1 MSELKET
8 PLGMVSADAL
18 NGWNL
23 VIHYMKPIMPFYTD
37 PLISEIMINK
47 YDTIFVEGRH
57 GKVKTDARFES
68 EADLQRLIRQMAI
81 VLNQDN
87 EKLDILDA
95 RFPDQS
101 RACCTLPIVTPT
113 GATLTIRCAP
123 KIKLKFKDLIE
134 FGALTEEMCA
144 FLRNRVEKEDNMIV
158 SGSTNSGKT
167 TILRATSEFIPLT
180 DRVLCCEDTQELH
193 LDLPNQI
200 PMEAP
205 KRAGTRLNLS
215 DLVMTTLRMSPDRV
229 FVGEIRNAGACDA
242 FLQVINTGHS
252 GCATS
257 LHANSPS
264 DAIRRIQYM
273 LAKEGLISY
282 ELAAHEIKHSVS
294 LFVHCSKTKHG
305 KRITD
310 ISVLDEH
317 KNVLQIF
324 GYDEETDTH
333 FKAA

>member
-1 MSELKET
+1 MSEYKET
-8 PLGMVSADAL
+8 PLGMVPAEAL
-18 NGWNL
+18 NAWNL

-37 PLISEIMINK
+37 PHISEIMVNR
-47 YDTIFVEGRH
+47 YDTIFIEGRK
-57 GKVKTDARFES
+57 GKVRADASFES
-68 EADLQRLIRQMAI
+68 EADLQRMIRQLAV
-81 VLNQDN
+81 VLNQDSD
-87 EKLDILDA
+87 KLDVLDA

-101 RACCTLPIVTPT
+101 RACCTMPIVTPT
-113 GATLTIRCAP
+113 GSTLTIRCAP
-123 KIKLKFKDLIE
+123 KVKLTFKDLIG
-134 FGALTEEMCA
+134 FGALTEEMCD
-144 FLRNRVEKEDNMIV
+144 FLRDRIEREDNMIV

-167 TILRATSEFIPLT
+167 TVLRATAEFIPSS

-205 KRAGTRLNLS
+205 KRSDSRLNLS

-229 FVGEIRNAGACDA
+229 FVGEIRSAGACDA

-282 ELAAHEIKHSVS
+282 ELAAHEIKNSVR
-294 LFVHCSKTKHG
+294 LFVHCGKTKHG
-305 KRITD
+305 KRIKD
-310 ISVLDEH
+310 ISVLDSD

-324 GYDEETDTH
+324 GYDEITDTH
-333 FKAA
+333 FKTN

>member
-1 MSELKET
+1 MTELIDT
-8 PLGMVSADAL
+8 AVGPVSVDAI

-23 VIHYMKPIMPFYTD
+23 VLHYMKPILPFYID
-37 PLISEIMINK
+37 PLITEIMINR
-47 YDTIFVEGRH
+47 YDTILVEGHKGRI
-57 GKVKTDARFES
+57 KTDATFGT
-68 EADLQRLIRQMAI
+68 EADLQRLIRQLAV
-81 VLNQDN
+81 VLNQDS
-87 EKLDILDA
+87 EKPDILDA

-101 RACCTLPIVTPT
+101 RACCTMPVVTPT
-113 GATLTIRCAP
+113 GATITIRCAP
-123 KIKLKFKDLIE
+123 KVKLKFDDLIK

-144 FLRNRVEKEDNMIV
+144 FLRIRVAKEDNMIV

-167 TILRATSEFIPLT
+167 TILRAISEFIPYT
-180 DRVLCCEDTQELH
+180 DRVLCCEDTQELF

-200 PMEAP
+200 SLEAP
-205 KRAGTRLNLS
+205 KRAGTTLNLS
-215 DLVMTTLRMSPDRV
+215 DLVMTTLRMSPNRV
-229 FVGEIRNAGACDA
+229 FVGEIRTAGACDA

-257 LHANSPS
+257 IHANGPS

-310 ISVLDEH
+310 ISVLDQD